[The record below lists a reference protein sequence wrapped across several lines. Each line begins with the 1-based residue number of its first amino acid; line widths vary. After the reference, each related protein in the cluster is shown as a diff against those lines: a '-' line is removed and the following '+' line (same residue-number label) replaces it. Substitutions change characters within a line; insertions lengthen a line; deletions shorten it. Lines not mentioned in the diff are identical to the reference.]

1 MPLGIRRAIWVK
13 MNINR
18 KWKQLII
25 KALQRISLFHNFE
38 WMNRYEKSIQKL
50 QHYFVGK

>member
-1 MPLGIRRAIWVK
+1 MLLGIRRAIWFK

-25 KALQRISLFHNFE
+25 KALQRISINTQLLTN
-38 WMNRYEKSIQKL
+38 K
-50 QHYFVGK
+50 